1 MCGELQKVPD
11 CSFSTFS
18 PNPLKPGSKDAE
30 GGYRSAGTP
39 VASESFAKEKG
50 PQRDGRLVRSPQ
62 QAITW
67 SAFSL
72 GGSSV
77 TDDANSWEKPP
88 ETVLKGA

>member
-1 MCGELQKVPD
+1 MWRAAESSRLFILHFLAQPFETRVQRCG
-11 CSFSTFS
+11 
-18 PNPLKPGSKDAE
+18 

-72 GGSSV
+72 GGPSV

>member
-1 MCGELQKVPD
+1 M
-11 CSFSTFS
+11 
-18 PNPLKPGSKDAE
+18 
-30 GGYRSAGTP
+30 
-39 VASESFAKEKG
+39 EKG
-50 PQRDGRLVRSPQ
+50 LQTDGRLVQSLQ

-72 GGSSV
+72 GGPLV